1 MTMNPN
7 PRKPL
12 KAQLEDIIVELA
24 PMTDETHRMSETY
37 RATRIRIIVMKLKDA
52 LADAEQLQ
60 DDLKAFADL

>member
-1 MTMNPN
+1 
-7 PRKPL
+7 
-12 KAQLEDIIVELA
+12 
-24 PMTDETHRMSETY
+24 MTDETHRMSETY